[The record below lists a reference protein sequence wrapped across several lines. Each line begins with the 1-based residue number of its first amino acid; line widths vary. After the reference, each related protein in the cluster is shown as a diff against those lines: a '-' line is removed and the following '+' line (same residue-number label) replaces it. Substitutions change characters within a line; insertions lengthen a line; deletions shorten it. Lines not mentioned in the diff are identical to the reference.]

1 MSDFPDWQTLIQ
13 KHLDGQSTDE
23 EAGALSKEIETNAKV
38 RSDYLKAARIH
49 GALGDEV
56 ISFDLESTPP
66 RSSGTPSI
74 SWAKPL
80 AAAVIAG
87 AFVGLLGV
95 GVVWAINSPKSEE

>member
-1 MSDFPDWQTLIQ
+1 MSDFSDWQTLIQ

-56 ISFDLESTPP
+56 ISFDAL
-66 RSSGTPSI
+66 
-74 SWAKPL
+74 
-80 AAAVIAG
+80 
-87 AFVGLLGV
+87 VGLNANGNVFL
-95 GVVWAINSPKSEE
+95 SPRCLKT